1 VGELKKKV
9 AKGQRRSATGAGAR
23 VATKAEPKLV
33 VTFKQQT
40 LEEERRFDAAIDL
53 LLSEWVRQRLGRE
66 GKICT
71 KN

>member
-9 AKGQRRSATGAGAR
+9 AKSPRRSVTGACAPDE
-23 VATKAEPKLV
+23 TKVEPKLV
-33 VTFKQQT
+33 VAFKQQT
-40 LEEERRFDAAIDL
+40 LEEERRFDAAVDL

-66 GKICT
+66 GKTCT